1 MDEETKKLLKE
12 ELEVNKENNQLL
24 QKLVWYQKWTR
35 WLNISKW
42 IIVIGTTL
50 GALYLIQPMINSLW
64 STYSELL
71 GTISE
76 TSINTLPNQ

>member
-42 IIVIGTTL
+42 IIAIGTTL